1 MSKLVRTEG
10 SYLKLLAQTTKAQQ
24 KALADTITL
33 KQLKALV
40 EISVNLL
47 KGNIILS
54 TKLKVELN
62 KHRKFYRF
70 LANLNIAISAKR
82 KSVCYRHTALAL
94 LVQASLETWKK

>member
-54 TKLKVELN
+54 TK
-62 KHRKFYRF
+62 
-70 LANLNIAISAKR
+70 
-82 KSVCYRHTALAL
+82 
-94 LVQASLETWKK
+94 